1 VAFGLGQC
9 YVLQGRFDEAL
20 PILEKGF
27 EQCQIA
33 EVRAAIP
40 WVASLL
46 GLTLVATGRTER
58 GLGLLREAVTNFTN
72 LGLHRALMELRLARA
87 CLLVHDTHEASL
99 AAHRAYALALEHG
112 ERANAA
118 WAELL
123 LADAARD
130 NDESVAQEHYERAIE
145 SASELAL
152 EPLLVA
158 ARSGQ
163 ARLLRTKTG

>member
-1 VAFGLGQC
+1 
-9 YVLQGRFDEAL
+9 LQGRFDEAL

-33 EVRAAIP
+33 EVRAAVA
-40 WVASLL
+40 WVGSLL
-46 GLTLVATGRTER
+46 GVTLVATGQTER
-58 GLGLLREAVTNFTN
+58 GFRLLREAVTNDSKQ
-72 LGLHRALMELRLARA
+72 LSLHRALVELRLAKA
-87 CLLVHDTHEASL
+87 CLIVHDTHEASL

-123 LADAARD
+123 LADVARD
-130 NDESVAQEHYERAIE
+130 NGECAALEHYDRAIA

-152 EPLLVA
+152 APLLVA
-158 ARSGQ
+158 ALSGS
-163 ARLLRTKTG
+163 AHV